1 MIRRPP
7 RTTPSYTL
15 FPYTALFLSEY
26 RREDA
31 FRVGAG
37 QRVLVG
43 MADAGRLDLDQ
54 HFAGLGAVELHGFD
68 RQRLAGVKRD
78 GGTDIHGPGS
88 GTREGGHCK
97 QRVWRGADA
106 RRTPAPRLSWPAS
119 KSHSFRRAQRPHTPD
134 L

>member
-15 FPYTALFLSEY
+15 FPYTALFLSED

-68 RQRLAGVKRD
+68 RQRLRSEEHTSEIQSLLRISYAVSCLKKKNYNRINNQHND
-78 GGTDIHGPGS
+78 NNIH
-88 GTREGGHCK
+88 
-97 QRVWRGADA
+97 DN
-106 RRTPAPRLSWPAS
+106 
-119 KSHSFRRAQRPHTPD
+119 
-134 L
+134 